1 MRWDRPFIALWWFK
15 YWYNTTVID
24 KLVSHAGLTSL
35 PHRKPYSLLQTLHD
49 MLTIAFDSG
58 NRAQQMLS
66 SEGRKLLI
74 QLLREELS
82 CPSSL
87 LHLCRGEV
95 WKSWFCTRKQEEAL
109 FIRKCSKTLNFYNYF
124 NRLKWNTCITKE
136 PFVELGP
143 QKSWGFKLIA
153 DSSKPEDLD
162 ELCRCRLLQWREFN
176 ML

>member
-1 MRWDRPFIALWWFK
+1 MRWDRPFTALWWSK

-82 CPSSL
+82 YPSSL
-87 LHLCRGEV
+87 LQLCRGEV
-95 WKSWFCTRKQEEAL
+95 WKRWFCTGKQEEAL

-143 QKSWGFKLIA
+143 QNREALNWLPIPQNLKTWMNCVGAVSYSGA
-153 DSSKPEDLD
+153 NSS
-162 ELCRCRLLQWREFN
+162 
-176 ML
+176 M

>member
-1 MRWDRPFIALWWFK
+1 MRWDRPFTALWWSK

-87 LHLCRGEV
+87 LQLCRGEV
-95 WKSWFCTRKQEEAL
+95 WKSYLFTYKKMKQYVSESVAKHWT
-109 FIRKCSKTLNFYNYF
+109 FITTLIG
-124 NRLKWNTCITKE
+124 WNEIH
-136 PFVELGP
+136 V
-143 QKSWGFKLIA
+143 
-153 DSSKPEDLD
+153 
-162 ELCRCRLLQWREFN
+162 LQRSPLWS
-176 ML
+176 